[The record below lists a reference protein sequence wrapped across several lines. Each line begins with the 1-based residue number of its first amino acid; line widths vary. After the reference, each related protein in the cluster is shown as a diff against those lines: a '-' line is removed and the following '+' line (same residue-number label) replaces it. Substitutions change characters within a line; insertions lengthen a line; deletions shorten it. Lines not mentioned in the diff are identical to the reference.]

1 MSAQDQGHGHGGGA
15 PQGAPDRERA
25 SGAGPGLVRSE
36 EDRISTGKIVVVG
49 VASLVIFFVAS
60 LASGLYLES
69 RRAASGPPRIPPEI
83 GSSKI
88 AMVEQQLFERAGRG
102 QRDREARRERL
113 GSYGWVDRRAGI
125 VHLPI
130 ERAMEL
136 VAGGA
141 RPAPGPGAPPLPPG
155 GQP

>member
-1 MSAQDQGHGHGGGA
+1 MTEHGHG
-15 PQGAPDRERA
+15 
-25 SGAGPGLVRSE
+25 VRSE
-36 EDRISTGKIVVVG
+36 EDRISTPKIVAVG
-49 VASLVIFFVAS
+49 VASLVIFFLAS
-60 LASGLYLES
+60 LATGMYLSS
-69 RRAASGPPRIPPEI
+69 RRAASPPLRVPPEI

-88 AMVEQQLFERAGRG
+88 GMVEQQLF
-102 QRDREARRERL
+102 DRARRGETDRAARKERL
-113 GSYGWVDRRAGI
+113 GSYGWVDRKQGV

-141 RPAPGPGAPPLPPG
+141 RPPPGEGAAPPRPPG